1 MGTSQQH
8 NGKKIM
14 NSSSA
19 IKHAV
24 TTATHHFIDMANER
38 YALSLNYPSVGFTVR
53 GTNGGTAN
61 AGTWHVNFNMGLLV
75 DNMDEYLNQTIPHEV
90 AHLVTFAI
98 HGQEFK
104 RTRRGMQRVSH
115 GKNFYA
121 VMRTFGVKQT
131 RCHNMDVSNVKQAT
145 RKTKAFAVKCPCC
158 ESEFTVGTVRKNKIL
173 KGARYMHRCTGR
185 KANAPIV
192 LV

>member
-1 MGTSQQH
+1 
-8 NGKKIM
+8 M

-24 TTATHHFIDMANER
+24 ETATHHFIDVANKR
-38 YALSLNYPSVGFTVR
+38 YDLSLNYPSVGFTVR

-61 AGTWHVNFNMGLLV
+61 TGSWHVNFNMGLLV
-75 DNMDEYLNQTIPHEV
+75 DNMDEYINQTIPHEV

-104 RTRRGMQRVSH
+104 RTRRGYIRVSH

-121 VMRTFGVKQT
+121 VMRTFGVKET
-131 RCHNMDVSNVKQAT
+131 RCHKMDTSKVKTATRNVKKFGVQ
-145 RKTKAFAVKCPCC
+145 CPCC
-158 ESEFTVGTVRKNKIL
+158 QEEFTVGTVRMKKIL
-173 KGARYMHRCTGR
+173 NGARYMHHCTGG
-185 KANAPIV
+185 KATMPIV
-192 LV
+192 LI